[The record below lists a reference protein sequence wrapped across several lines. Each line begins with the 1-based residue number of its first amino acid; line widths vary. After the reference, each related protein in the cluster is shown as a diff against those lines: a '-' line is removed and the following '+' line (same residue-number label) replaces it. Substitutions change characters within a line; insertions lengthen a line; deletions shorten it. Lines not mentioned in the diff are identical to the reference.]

1 MLEPNKWVKVS
12 GFQDKAAAT
21 AILEKAIKNY
31 K

>member
-1 MLEPNKWVKVS
+1 MLEPNKWVKVA
-12 GFQDKAAAT
+12 GFKDKEAAT